1 MPFAVGENVGPY
13 RIIEQLGQGGMAT
26 VFKAY
31 HASLDRYVAIK
42 ALHPAF
48 NQDPNFEAR
57 FQREARVVA
66 KLEHP
71 HIVPIYDYAEHEK
84 RPYLVMKFIEG
95 DTLKAKLDKGP
106 LTSEDIAKIVDAVG
120 SALSYAHRQGV
131 LHRDIKPS
139 NVLVAKDGQM
149 YLADF
154 GLARIAQSGESTLSS
169 DMIMGTPQYISPE
182 QAMGVKQLDE
192 RTDLYSFGVMLYE
205 MVVGKVPFNA
215 DTPFSVIHD
224 HIYSPL
230 PLPRVVNPNVPEPVE
245 RVLLKALAKER
256 DDRYENVAQMV
267 AAFKDAWAEAG
278 VPMQG
283 TFIRISQ
290 QLTSPPKVAPK
301 PEPIK
306 TLVDVAPESSKIAA
320 KVEQTATSPES
331 SRKPSTP
338 AWLWV
343 GAGLVLVLCM
353 GSFMFAR
360 NNRLFARFIAAS
372 SSTTN
377 TPEVFS
383 LSTSVPNPPV
393 FTPSTGGP
401 VLPADVREAQKRA
414 NENPNDPHS
423 QLDLAFA
430 FWNSNM
436 PGATYETLGKVIRLV
451 GPENEP
457 FYMQAGDTFAD
468 QQGWLPAAF
477 MYFQVVR
484 LRSQTSEGVPDNIR
498 DAFREA
504 MYKSAERPEVGTI
517 VPFDTVAEVDTTISF
532 VTRARHALYTGRIKE
547 AHDLIDQLKQ
557 YEDTSREGY
566 LLEGELASVEGDQET
581 ARQFLQSLAEDQTS
595 TPEWIRNFAD
605 QLLKRMS

>member
-71 HIVPIYDYAEHEK
+71 HIVPVYDYAEHEK

-95 DTLKAKLDKGP
+95 DTLKARLDKGP
-106 LTSEDIAKIVDAVG
+106 LSSEDIAKIVDAVG

-182 QAMGVKQLDE
+182 QAMGVKELDE

-230 PLPRVVNPNVPEPVE
+230 PLPHTVNPNVPESVE

-256 DDRYENVAQMV
+256 NDRYENVSQMV

-283 TFIRISQ
+283 TFIKISQ
-290 QLTSPPKVAPK
+290 PLKPAEKAVPK

-306 TLVDVAPESSKIAA
+306 TVAGPGATKMAA
-320 KVEQTATSPES
+320 KVEQTAASPEPGKN
-331 SRKPSTP
+331 RSTS
-338 AWLWV
+338 AWIWV
-343 GAGLVLVLCM
+343 GAGLVIVLCI
-353 GSFMFAR
+353 GTFLFAR
-360 NNRLFARFIAAS
+360 NNRLFARFIGAARS
-372 SSTTN
+372 STN
-377 TPEVFS
+377 TPIVFS
-383 LSTSVPNPPV
+383 LSTSVSNPSS
-393 FTPSTGGP
+393 TPSSGQVIP
-401 VLPADVREAQKRA
+401 SAEVLEAQKLA
-414 NENPNDPHS
+414 NQNPNDPNA

-430 FWNSNM
+430 FWNANM
-436 PGATYETLGKVIRLV
+436 PGATYEALGKVVRLA

-457 FYMQAGDTFAD
+457 FYMQAGDTFAN
-468 QQGWLPAAF
+468 QEGWLPAAY
-477 MYFQVVR
+477 MYFQVVKVR
-484 LRSQTSEGVPDNIR
+484 AQTSEGVPDHIR

-504 MYKSAERPEVGTI
+504 MYKSADRPEVAVI

-532 VTRARHALYTGRIKE
+532 ITQARHAFYTGRVQE
-547 AHDLIDQLKQ
+547 AHDLIDELKQ

-566 LLEGELASVEGDQET
+566 LLEGEIASVEGDQET
-581 ARQFLQSLAEDQTS
+581 ARRFLQGLAEDQTS
-595 TPEWIRNFAD
+595 TPEWVRLFAAE
-605 QLLKRMS
+605 LLKRMP